1 MKNKLVIIFLA
12 LLFSGCKTTES
23 PFIKRSTLETKIT
36 ELGVEKEKAIKDAVQ
51 NVIQTKNAE
60 IQSVRINFQNSADW
74 IYGTRIALD
83 LFEPKAR
90 LWDVTSN
97 RLDTAASYAPPPSRE
112 ALIEQM
118 KTLKEELDETRVSN
132 DELNNRY
139 NKARED
145 AAIAVQ
151 IQEKKTVEA
160 QNAVQKLT
168 ETELE
173 WEKRVNAV
181 QSELIDVQK
190 LIQANSDEKKAQDE
204 WRRKQIRWIMG
215 VTGVLSLVALAGTIF
230 IPVMKKELGT
240 LAGIL
245 GATTILLP
253 FVTPLYAAIAL
264 GTVFAGVLG
273 IVSYKF
279 LLSDKANKAVIR
291 AVQEHK
297 EEDPEGFKTTL
308 APKLENWTGKYDK
321 DGNVVEDKTLKNYID
336 KVLIE
341 TESK

>member
-1 MKNKLVIIFLA
+1 MKKFLILSF
-12 LLFSGCKTTES
+12 LLLCSCKTTET
-23 PFIKRSTLETKIT
+23 PFVKRSTLETRIT
-36 ELGVEKEKAIKDAVQ
+36 ELGVEKEKAVKDAVQ
-51 NVIQTKNAE
+51 NVIQTKDAQ
-60 IQSVRINFQNSADW
+60 IQSIGLNFQKTSDW
-74 IYGTRIALD
+74 LYGTRIALD

-90 LWDVTSN
+90 LWDITSN
-97 RLDTAASYAPPPSRE
+97 RLDTAVSYAPAPSRE

-118 KTLKEELDETRVSN
+118 KTLKEELDETKVSN
-132 DELNNRY
+132 EELNSRY

-145 AAIAVQ
+145 AAIAIR
-151 IQEKKTVEA
+151 IQEEKTVEA
-160 QNAVQKLT
+160 QNAVRKLT

-173 WEKRVNAV
+173 WEKRVNSV

-215 VTGVLSLVALAGTIF
+215 VTGVAALACLAGAIF
-230 IPVMKKELGT
+230 VPVMKKELGV

-253 FVTPLYAAIAL
+253 FVTPFYATIAL
-264 GTVFAGVLG
+264 GTVFIGVLG
-273 IVSYKF
+273 TISYKF
-279 LLSDKANKAVIR
+279 FLSDKTNKAVIR

-297 EEDPEGFKTTL
+297 EEDPKGFKEKL

-321 DGNVVEDKTLKNYID
+321 DGKVVEDKALKNYID